1 MATKKKSIPLTDSGI
16 DWNSPVGDFTP
27 IGRDSTAEQVAEE
40 PAPRG
45 TMRALA
51 DTGLSFG
58 RGAVQG
64 VRMLTDVAGADN
76 AVSGGLRGVEDFLGG
91 LQSAQAKGDQAEI
104 ARILKDAEGQGVLDQ
119 VKAGLQAIAVAP
131 GQVLAQAAGTS
142 VPTMLGAAIPG
153 VGPAAVAAR
162 FAAPVVAGAA
172 QGVGTIKGSVYD
184 EVKRS
189 AIEAGA
195 TPEEAEARAVQAQS
209 YDGPNA
215 GQIALGGG
223 LGAVAGKFGIEGTMS
238 RLVGGAKGA
247 VPGIA
252 GRVAMGAVSEAA
264 PEFAQGA
271 QEKFATN
278 TALTN
283 DGTPTDPWSGVV
295 AGGTMEAAAGGLLGG
310 ALGIPKPSAA
320 AEIRAKMVPE
330 IGPMTRGL
338 NAAMET
344 QAQAAE
350 ASGIPATGEQVL
362 RGAGIGEGAQ
372 EENEAARTAAENP
385 EPAPDPLESRR
396 EALTGFLKDKD
407 VREQIR
413 TQLGS
418 QALTEALYYLNASGD
433 QSLPPGTAERM
444 FNMADSIA
452 QSVAKATIQAESTV
466 KTDETAKTDEILSAP
481 SDGAM
486 APVDEPAAVAQRKAD
501 RPAAPAVSPIQPDDI
516 LTKSGGPFRNM
527 PSAMRALSQ
536 AGDGFELARVAGGL
550 VVRKSAQ
557 GSTNA
562 GAAIDQRSEPIGQ
575 GSPGVDQPI
584 GQGSG
589 NPVTK
594 IDQGS
599 SPAAQ
604 AKTRPQPTTT
614 GPAAI
619 EARPAGTRGTTAAD
633 LLPKT
638 GPVAKMAGKAI
649 DPEWSAFTAESGT
662 KGIPRAD
669 MPQIKAEH
677 RGAMVQFLKGR
688 GITHEQE
695 SEVDAATLKPTQ
707 AEFSPG
713 KVAKARGF
721 EGGDRAILVSSDNHV
736 LDGHHQWVAALADK
750 KPVRV
755 IRLDAP
761 IDALL
766 ADVKE
771 FPSATTAVG
780 ATAPTAAP
788 AAPLSTMSDASMH
801 KQWQDAIARGDRD
814 GALVIAN
821 RISAEKKARK
831 AAEAQP
837 TNDTNPASGAR
848 AEAQTEAAADQA
860 PAPARS
866 DAAAPASVPAAG
878 PAAVEA
884 VGVAPSPKKRTPAA
898 AKAAA
903 NRAAKLA
910 DYFTPGNV
918 VGSYSGHDRVISFLP
933 PDEDGRWSVKVRS
946 VIPKA
951 GKWVDNPNDSR
962 ERQHATEPG
971 EKELK
976 AGPTVRA
983 TPKPSEP
990 EAKKTFAELAKESLD
1005 SVPGYLGRNTDGEVV
1020 YEDKRG
1026 VRSILR
1032 DGVRITES
1040 VAMRPTR
1047 DGVKLAVEHKGEY
1060 LTVEEAAPAPAA
1072 TSTRPVFNGDRQAYF
1087 RERIVSFLQPGQYG
1101 GRLTADRL
1109 AEIGGD
1115 PEKAALPPR
1124 EEIDTAIASL
1134 VKAGTI
1140 KKVGRSYIL
1149 ANKDEPAAAP
1159 KVSANTVF
1167 TEDAAAAARA
1177 RLKAKLGRVQSGL
1190 DPETMM
1196 DGITLAGYHI
1206 EKGARTFAA
1215 YARAMVDDLGD
1226 GVKPYLQSWYMATR
1240 ADPRA
1245 AAFKSDMDKA
1255 SAVEDLDIDEVLAA
1269 PSEDTEAGPVVIPAS
1284 EEAFAEALGQVEPAD
1299 GAEAGDVGDLSDAIN
1314 QANGEADRYNATFK
1328 PAIKPVSL
1336 PRTTSANP
1344 KPEGVEFLS
1353 PEQAAEKVAE
1363 WKAEA
1368 ARQGKTF
1375 AGKNGMRTVIS
1386 LFDASGVLAQPWHEA
1401 GYNVVAYDLQTG
1413 ADISEFNAENL
1424 LEQHGNDEVWAI
1436 LAQPPCTDFASSG
1449 AQWWKDKDADGR
1461 TEASNELV
1469 RQVLRTVELFRP
1481 PVWVMENPVGRIAK
1495 LNKLPEPTL
1504 SFDPWNFGD
1513 PYTKRTL
1520 LWGKFQNNLPTAP
1533 VEPVDGS
1540 KMHRMSSSAKYERS
1554 LTSEPFAY
1562 ALFMANNAEAMPL
1575 GSRLAAEFAGVDAA
1589 LFDAAVQAGKS
1600 EQDIRTAIEDSYY
1613 ENDLDYVREQ
1623 LADMAPKP
1631 TDSGPD
1637 AAVDPKNAATDTPAE
1652 DAPNDS
1658 TPSTPAFALDQQVAG
1673 RPETEPV
1680 TRGAASP
1687 RKRAGRSDAASVRGP
1702 RGRNQAATDGQ
1713 RELGDGGEPDGVPAG
1728 TDGAVA
1734 GGVRRVPAA
1743 PDFRPEPGGL
1753 TREGSW
1759 FATAA
1764 RNIDLIELAIRI
1776 EGDKRPATPEE
1787 QAQLSKYVGFGASEI
1802 RNALFPV
1809 PSSYAKQQD
1818 PDRLIWPNLVR
1829 EARWKPLAERME
1841 ALPIEWQRSVLQSSQ
1856 YAHYTSEGIIRSVW
1870 SGMQRLG
1877 FTGGKVLEPG
1887 MGIGSFAML
1896 MPENVRATS
1905 KYTGVEFDGPTALIA
1920 QLLSPEQN
1928 MLHDDFIKRKFP
1940 RDYFDVA
1947 VGNPPFSQTKILGD
1961 PDYEKFGFML
1971 HDFFFAKSLDRVR
1984 PGGLL
1989 VFVTSKGTMDKQTD
2003 KARKYMAD
2011 RADLLGAIRLPSTA
2025 FEANA
2030 GTSVVTDVIFLRKRA
2045 PGEAPGG
2052 QPWQGLK
2059 TVETKDGPTPINE
2072 YFADH
2077 PDMVLGQNRISG
2089 NQDDEGRRI
2098 NSNGMGG
2105 EKYTVVSYDKT
2116 PAELDAKF
2124 AKAIERLPA
2133 NAYSPLTQTADQL
2146 RKETAKVDFDP
2157 LVKREGVIYTSKS
2170 GVLMRV
2176 ENGVGRPLDA
2186 LMKMQGKDEAWFKGY
2201 VGIRDMVQ
2209 LARAAQAND
2218 GDWEAAL
2225 KALNKAYDAFRK
2237 THGPVNDFRTQVRKS
2252 TDEEGNPVETEIR
2265 IFKNRRLFRE
2275 DYDAAIVTQL
2285 ETINEAGEIVKAPFL
2300 KGRTIGKP
2308 VTREVKTIGD
2318 ALAVSLDENGSL
2330 NLDDVAR
2337 RMSVSRDEAIDAL
2350 GSQVYQTPAGQ
2361 WQLSDEYLS
2370 GDVVAKLE
2378 EAEIA
2383 ARLDPK
2389 LERNIEALKA
2399 VQPEKLGPS
2408 QISVKAGA
2416 SWVPAEH
2423 VNAFA
2428 REIGA
2433 GAVTFD
2439 PKTES
2444 WQVEGGNMR
2453 SERKAGAEYGTADR
2467 SPSELLESVLNS
2479 QSITIK
2485 RTVDKKTE
2493 TDANATTAANEAAR
2507 KIKDK
2512 FKSWIWTDSDRA
2524 SELVESY
2531 NKRFNNIAPRR
2542 FDGSHMTL
2550 PGVSLRFKLHP
2561 HQKRAIWRQVQTGNT
2576 YLAHAVG
2583 AGKTIEMIAGGMEQ
2597 KRLGLIK
2604 KPVYVVPNHMLEQ
2617 FSNEFMELYPL
2628 ANVMVADD
2636 ENFSAERRKAFVAA
2650 ATLNAPD
2657 AIVITHSAFERIGVK
2672 EETIAPI
2679 RDDLL
2684 LDLQME
2690 LDDAKGDRVRRSQLE
2705 QQIEAVTQRFDSIA
2719 GVGKKDSTIKFEDI
2733 GADFVYVDE
2742 AHAYRKLDFTTN
2754 QKIKGIDPNG
2764 SRRAL
2769 DMYVKTRHLE
2779 KMRPGRA
2786 MAFASGT
2793 PVTNTMGE
2801 LYTIMRFFSPDE
2813 LAGGGISTFDAWSR
2827 QFGEAVPALE
2837 ANAAGRYEVVERFAK
2852 FDNVPELMSRVRQFM
2867 DVLTSEHLGSLVKRP
2882 DIEGGKPDLITVE
2895 PTEAL
2900 KRYMKTVL
2908 LPRLERSRKWK
2919 PSKDEPFNPDPVIAI
2934 TSDGRFAAL
2943 DPRFF
2948 GEKIDED
2955 KTPTKLVRMADE
2967 VARVYAESKDN
2978 TYTDK
2983 DDKTEAIKGSTQ
2995 IVFYNLGFGKQ
3006 SAANRGFDARAALTR
3021 RMVSKGVKRD
3031 HILWFDDADTDAKK
3045 EAMFKAMR
3053 SGEARVL
3060 IGSAKKMGTG
3070 VNVQKRLLALHYFDP
3085 PWYPSDV
3092 EQPHGRII
3100 RQGNQNA
3107 MATIKWYATK
3117 GTYDATMWQMV
3128 GRKQRFIDQ
3137 AFSGDKSLRSM
3148 EDMSE
3153 ASMFEQAAAVASGDP
3168 RALQLA
3174 GLRQDVERFERLQAA
3189 HASEQINVRGA
3200 LRSAMWG
3207 IETYSARVK
3216 QYEAAFKAIGGAYYS
3231 FRTGTVG
3238 SRSYEK
3244 PGEFG
3249 QALKDAFNKGA
3260 ADAVLDAS
3268 PQMRELGNL
3277 PNGVTLRMEADAD
3290 KEGVPNGNHEL
3301 VLRAGKLDIQ
3311 IAHGPGMDE
3320 QVDAVGLYRR
3330 VVNAVNGIEGDLTR
3344 ARDSL
3349 LSNQNDERRLRKKLG
3364 APFEYQQE
3372 LAEKYGELKRLET
3385 ELREEGEA
3393 EARAAAAAPPPI
3405 AIDAEGNTPPA
3416 AFSRTDG
3423 DRRASMRSAEIT
3435 KLVAQITS
3443 RWANAPEVLVADS
3456 MQDPLIPA
3464 EVRTEN
3470 SNQQSQGATGNPEG
3484 FFHAGKV
3491 YLLADQLA
3499 GDADV
3504 VRVLFH
3510 EALGHYG
3517 LRGTFGKELGTILDR
3532 LAVLNQ
3538 PKVRSKA
3545 KQYGLD
3551 YERQGDRRT
3560 AAEEVLAEMAQNR
3573 PELGW
3578 VKRAI
3583 AAIRSF
3589 LRAHVPGFARMKMT
3603 DDEIVRGFI
3612 MPARHF
3618 VEQGAATPA
3627 DGDVAFSRS
3636 AMKDIDANVRR
3647 GEAAMNR
3654 AIVEK
3659 ADQARAMFRS
3669 GLGWVDFVWG
3679 DTKRGIAHIID
3690 QRMAVDG
3697 LSQDDAV
3704 RLLTEDIVRT
3714 IAEGS
3719 EIRRNKFGPSLRVV
3733 LEFGGSEAV
3742 LVRRNG
3748 GNGWLLTGFKVP
3760 PGGRVRSATQSQ
3772 PTQPSPIRSRQE
3784 PVAGS
3789 DGSVSF
3795 SRSPAE
3801 VLQGINQES
3810 IRNAFLDA
3818 TTSHG
3823 SVNAWAKT
3831 VGTQY
3836 DKAQR
3841 HPKTFGR
3848 VFNEVQD
3855 YIKDISVFANA
3866 AADLAPSILP
3876 KLDSWRD
3883 VVKRDTSKADLDAV
3897 GAVIFQG
3904 TLDKE
3909 LLDRPALLA
3918 KGLTEKQADLYDEF
3932 RAAVNQSLDD
3942 TAKTEIVRLAG
3953 ADGDMVRSR
3962 VLGARTASRA
3972 AEIMSGHLRE
3982 MGQDDAADMV
3992 EAKAEAVDRLKS
4004 EGYAPLMRFGQ
4015 HTVHVHGPL
4024 GTEFFGMYES
4034 RIEANTMA
4042 RKLRGDPEFDGMQL
4056 EQGVMS
4062 QESYKL
4068 FAGLS
4073 VDSLELFASVAG
4085 DTTNP
4090 VYQDFLR
4097 LTKNNRSALKRLI
4110 QRNGTAGFSTDTG
4123 RVLAS
4128 FVTSNSRLA
4137 SGNLHLGQAKAAAND
4152 IPREQ
4157 GDLKDEAVRLVDY
4170 VQNPQEEAQAVRG
4183 LLFTTF
4189 IGGSVASAMVNMT
4202 QPFTMTLPYLSQFG
4216 GLAKAG
4222 AQLLAA
4228 AKIVASGKPTGALA
4242 RALKRAESDGIVSPQ
4257 EIHHLQAATTAS
4269 LGNHPMLKKA
4279 AFVWGSMFS
4288 LAEQFNR
4295 RLSFIAAYQMAT
4307 DAGMADPFG
4316 FAEKAVI
4323 ETQGLYNKGNKA
4335 NWARGAIGATAMTFK
4350 QFSTHYIEWLTR
4362 MYQSGPEGKRAA
4374 ITALAIL
4381 MLMGGAGGLP
4391 FADDLDDIIDT
4402 LAQAMGYDFNSKT
4415 AKRKFIAE
4423 TLGLGDD
4430 VAEVATRGIT
4440 ALPGFPMDLSLRMG
4454 MGNLLPATGI
4464 LLRSNTDRSRD
4475 LLEVAGAA
4483 GGLAKMALD
4492 GGQKLLQGDPLGA
4505 GKAVVPLAIQNIIKS
4520 VEMWDTGE
4528 YRNQKGAK
4536 VTDVDGIDAGMK
4548 SLGFQPAEV
4557 ARESA
4562 KVNAIQRTIQ
4572 LAKNVETEIAGAM
4585 AQARLDGDI
4594 EAEQAARQS
4603 LADWNRKNPE
4613 TPIRIRP
4620 ADIVRRVR
4628 EMRSSRSDRLVKSAP
4643 KELRATV
4650 REGIN

>member
-452 QSVAKATIQAESTV
+452 QSVAKAPIQAESTV
-466 KTDETAKTDEILSAP
+466 KTDETAKTDEIPSAP

-516 LTKSGGPFRNM
+516 LTKSGIPFRNM
-527 PSAMRALSQ
+527 PSAMRALGQ
-536 AGDGFELARVAGGL
+536 AGDGFELARVQGGL
-550 VVRKSAQ
+550 VVRKGSSATPSAEQ
-557 GSTNA
+557 AAAVPDASPTGTDVAQESRASIESAPSGSV
-562 GAAIDQRSEPIGQ
+562 RES
-575 GSPGVDQPI
+575 
-584 GQGSG
+584 SG
-589 NPVTK
+589 NRP
-594 IDQGS
+594 
-599 SPAAQ
+599 SPSL
-604 AKTRPQPTTT
+604 TNRPQPTTT

-831 AAEAQP
+831 AADAAP
-837 TNDTNPASGAR
+837 ANDANPAVPTR
-848 AEAQTEAAADQA
+848 TEARTEAEPAASQA
-860 PAPARS
+860 PAPARR
-866 DAAAPASVPAAG
+866 DAAAPARVPAAR

-884 VGVAPSPKKRTPAA
+884 AGVEP
-898 AKAAA
+898 
-903 NRAAKLA
+903 
-910 DYFTPGNV
+910 
-918 VGSYSGHDRVISFLP
+918 
-933 PDEDGRWSVKVRS
+933 
-946 VIPKA
+946 PKA
-951 GKWVDNPNDSR
+951 SP
-962 ERQHATEPG
+962 
-971 EKELK
+971 
-976 AGPTVRA
+976 RA
-983 TPKPSEP
+983 TPKQTLADRRAAAKDEQPAPAPKSDKAEIRPYRRADGSIGYEAVPIVPAPAAETTAAPTWRNNSATKVYALMRGDELLVQIRHAGHPTALRPYYFTGGSLIDRVHP
-990 EAKKTFAELAKESLD
+990 EIATRKYARLD
-1005 SVPGYLGRNTDGEVV
+1005 DIKAAALDIDAGRNPKNTENLTLFPTIEQLRADLTKIDAEILAESPKKFREGAGDIDGALAHPNVPKGAKVV
-1020 YEDKRG
+1020 RTALAE
-1026 VRSILR
+1026 
-1032 DGVRITES
+1032 RIR
-1040 VAMRPTR
+1040 AMSGDEKKP
-1047 DGVKLAVEHKGEY
+1047 A
-1060 LTVEEAAPAPAA
+1060 AAPAPAA

-1134 VKAGTI
+1134 VRAGTI

-1149 ANKDEPAAAP
+1149 AKKDEPAAAAPAPGDEAQQWYEKGLTPVGRTRALEAVGSTMKEAMRWHYLKPDLMQKLDALRLSGWNPDAAQAPKVGDVVKVVGGPLNGTVRTLEGGNDVDGWLVSDTTSGTIRVNKVELQRKAGEKPAAAP

-1215 YARAMVDDLGD
+1215 YARAMADDLGD

-1255 SAVEDLDIDEVLAA
+1255 SAVEDLDIDAVLAA
-1269 PSEDTEAGPVVIPAS
+1269 PAEDTEAGPVVIPAS
-1284 EEAFAEALGQVEPAD
+1284 EEAFAEAL
-1299 GAEAGDVGDLSDAIN
+1299 VG
-1314 QANGEADRYNATFK
+1314 
-1328 PAIKPVSL
+1328 
-1336 PRTTSANP
+1336 
-1344 KPEGVEFLS
+1344 
-1353 PEQAAEKVAE
+1353 
-1363 WKAEA
+1363 
-1368 ARQGKTF
+1368 
-1375 AGKNGMRTVIS
+1375 
-1386 LFDASGVLAQPWHEA
+1386 
-1401 GYNVVAYDLQTG
+1401 
-1413 ADISEFNAENL
+1413 
-1424 LEQHGNDEVWAI
+1424 
-1436 LAQPPCTDFASSG
+1436 
-1449 AQWWKDKDADGR
+1449 
-1461 TEASNELV
+1461 
-1469 RQVLRTVELFRP
+1469 
-1481 PVWVMENPVGRIAK
+1481 
-1495 LNKLPEPTL
+1495 
-1504 SFDPWNFGD
+1504 
-1513 PYTKRTL
+1513 
-1520 LWGKFQNNLPTAP
+1520 
-1533 VEPVDGS
+1533 
-1540 KMHRMSSSAKYERS
+1540 
-1554 LTSEPFAY
+1554 
-1562 ALFMANNAEAMPL
+1562 
-1575 GSRLAAEFAGVDAA
+1575 
-1589 LFDAAVQAGKS
+1589 
-1600 EQDIRTAIEDSYY
+1600 
-1613 ENDLDYVREQ
+1613 
-1623 LADMAPKP
+1623 MAP
-1631 TDSGPD
+1631 DSGPD
-1637 AAVDPKNAATDTPAE
+1637 ATATSAQNDAKENPDVPDANTNLERDRADAGTGDTPVR
-1652 DAPNDS
+1652 
-1658 TPSTPAFALDQQVAG
+1658 TPVQGEGPSDGAGTARNSAGSARRG
-1673 RPETEPV
+1673 RP
-1680 TRGAASP
+1680 
-1687 RKRAGRSDAASVRGP
+1687 SD
-1702 RGRNQAATDGQ
+1702 Q
-1713 RELGDGGEPDGVPAG
+1713 GVPAG
-1728 TDGAVA
+1728 GAAAVRELGNQPVRGGNRADRPAEFDAGTADGERSDDPGFPGVQPELIPAAEVA
-1734 GGVRRVPAA
+1734 GAAVKRTLDLERRHQQRVADRVAYKAGDLANIRETLPYLLSAQQEDVHKAEQRFAKADGYGILFTNGTGTGKTFTGLGIVKRFERQGKTNTLIVVPDAKIMSDWVDSGKA
-1743 PDFRPEPGGL
+1743 LGL
-1753 TREGSW
+1753 TITPLADTRDAGRGITITTYANLGDNDALANRDWDLVVPDEAHSLKQSSDGKDTLALNKMRAITLHPRGTLERYSMLNRDDIAERT
-1759 FATAA
+1759 ATGEQITANNKQISAADTTEMRRTALQAKNKRLQARHDTLNAKLEAERKRITADVAA
-1764 RNIDLIELAIRI
+1764 RQ
-1776 EGDKRPATPEE
+1776 GDKRTRMAALSATPFAYETTVDWAEGYLFDYPDTPPSSAYNAPTAE
-1787 QAQLSKYVGFGASEI
+1787 QAFMIQNFGWSMRTGKLNQPDAKVDRGLMQRQFNTMLKKAGVLSGRMLDVDADYDRKFVLVDSAVGNQIDRAMEFINDQRKAASENDKEAPNGWDMLQGVLNEALYGKLGHLTRRYLLEAIKAKEVVPLI
-1802 RNALFPV
+1802 RQHMKLGRKVVVFHDFKKGGAINPFDFQTRTV
-1809 PSSYAKQQD
+1809 PSRDASDVLRAMTDEEYAALGLKIDAYNAAAEQF
-1818 PDRLIWPNLVR
+1818 RR
-1829 EARWKPLAERME
+1829 EFP
-1841 ALPIEWQRSVLQSSQ
+1841 AL
-1856 YAHYTSEGIIRSVW
+1856 
-1870 SGMQRLG
+1870 SGDKL
-1877 FTGGKVLEPG
+1877 L
-1887 MGIGSFAML
+1887 S
-1896 MPENVRATS
+1896 
-1905 KYTGVEFDGPTALIA
+1905 D
-1920 QLLSPEQN
+1920 LLSPVDRFVLEFPGVLLINGDEKPADLLARYKRFNDDSEGPSVALVQSAKN
-1928 MLHDDFIKRKFP
+1928 KGWSGHDTTGKHP
-1940 RDYFDVA
+1940 RVLFNLGLPTQPTMTIQQEGRIYRTGQVSNAMFRYLNTGTNWERWA
-1947 VGNPPFSQTKILGD
+1947 FAQTI
-1961 PDYEKFGFML
+1961 
-1971 HDFFFAKSLDRVR
+1971 
-1984 PGGLL
+1984 
-1989 VFVTSKGTMDKQTD
+1989 
-2003 KARKYMAD
+2003 AD
-2011 RADLLGAIRLPSTA
+2011 RASAAENLGS
-2025 FEANA
+2025 
-2030 GTSVVTDVIFLRKRA
+2030 
-2045 PGEAPGG
+2045 GE
-2052 QPWQGLK
+2052 
-2059 TVETKDGPTPINE
+2059 
-2072 YFADH
+2072 
-2077 PDMVLGQNRISG
+2077 
-2089 NQDDEGRRI
+2089 
-2098 NSNGMGG
+2098 
-2105 EKYTVVSYDKT
+2105 
-2116 PAELDAKF
+2116 
-2124 AKAIERLPA
+2124 
-2133 NAYSPLTQTADQL
+2133 
-2146 RKETAKVDFDP
+2146 
-2157 LVKREGVIYTSKS
+2157 
-2170 GVLMRV
+2170 
-2176 ENGVGRPLDA
+2176 
-2186 LMKMQGKDEAWFKGY
+2186 
-2201 VGIRDMVQ
+2201 
-2209 LARAAQAND
+2209 LAR
-2218 GDWEAAL
+2218 
-2225 KALNKAYDAFRK
+2225 
-2237 THGPVNDFRTQVRKS
+2237 
-2252 TDEEGNPVETEIR
+2252 
-2265 IFKNRRLFRE
+2265 
-2275 DYDAAIVTQL
+2275 
-2285 ETINEAGEIVKAPFL
+2285 
-2300 KGRTIGKP
+2300 
-2308 VTREVKTIGD
+2308 
-2318 ALAVSLDENGSL
+2318 
-2330 NLDDVAR
+2330 
-2337 RMSVSRDEAIDAL
+2337 
-2350 GSQVYQTPAGQ
+2350 
-2361 WQLSDEYLS
+2361 
-2370 GDVVAKLE
+2370 
-2378 EAEIA
+2378 
-2383 ARLDPK
+2383 
-2389 LERNIEALKA
+2389 
-2399 VQPEKLGPS
+2399 
-2408 QISVKAGA
+2408 
-2416 SWVPAEH
+2416 
-2423 VNAFA
+2423 
-2428 REIGA
+2428 
-2433 GAVTFD
+2433 
-2439 PKTES
+2439 
-2444 WQVEGGNMR
+2444 
-2453 SERKAGAEYGTADR
+2453 
-2467 SPSELLESVLNS
+2467 
-2479 QSITIK
+2479 
-2485 RTVDKKTE
+2485 
-2493 TDANATTAANEAAR
+2493 
-2507 KIKDK
+2507 
-2512 FKSWIWTDSDRA
+2512 
-2524 SELVESY
+2524 
-2531 NKRFNNIAPRR
+2531 
-2542 FDGSHMTL
+2542 
-2550 PGVSLRFKLHP
+2550 
-2561 HQKRAIWRQVQTGNT
+2561 
-2576 YLAHAVG
+2576 
-2583 AGKTIEMIAGGMEQ
+2583 
-2597 KRLGLIK
+2597 
-2604 KPVYVVPNHMLEQ
+2604 
-2617 FSNEFMELYPL
+2617 
-2628 ANVMVADD
+2628 
-2636 ENFSAERRKAFVAA
+2636 
-2650 ATLNAPD
+2650 
-2657 AIVITHSAFERIGVK
+2657 
-2672 EETIAPI
+2672 
-2679 RDDLL
+2679 
-2684 LDLQME
+2684 
-2690 LDDAKGDRVRRSQLE
+2690 
-2705 QQIEAVTQRFDSIA
+2705 
-2719 GVGKKDSTIKFEDI
+2719 
-2733 GADFVYVDE
+2733 
-2742 AHAYRKLDFTTN
+2742 
-2754 QKIKGIDPNG
+2754 
-2764 SRRAL
+2764 
-2769 DMYVKTRHLE
+2769 
-2779 KMRPGRA
+2779 
-2786 MAFASGT
+2786 
-2793 PVTNTMGE
+2793 
-2801 LYTIMRFFSPDE
+2801 
-2813 LAGGGISTFDAWSR
+2813 
-2827 QFGEAVPALE
+2827 
-2837 ANAAGRYEVVERFAK
+2837 
-2852 FDNVPELMSRVRQFM
+2852 
-2867 DVLTSEHLGSLVKRP
+2867 
-2882 DIEGGKPDLITVE
+2882 
-2895 PTEAL
+2895 
-2900 KRYMKTVL
+2900 
-2908 LPRLERSRKWK
+2908 
-2919 PSKDEPFNPDPVIAI
+2919 
-2934 TSDGRFAAL
+2934 
-2943 DPRFF
+2943 
-2948 GEKIDED
+2948 
-2955 KTPTKLVRMADE
+2955 
-2967 VARVYAESKDN
+2967 
-2978 TYTDK
+2978 
-2983 DDKTEAIKGSTQ
+2983 
-2995 IVFYNLGFGKQ
+2995 
-3006 SAANRGFDARAALTR
+3006 
-3021 RMVSKGVKRD
+3021 
-3031 HILWFDDADTDAKK
+3031 
-3045 EAMFKAMR
+3045 
-3053 SGEARVL
+3053 
-3060 IGSAKKMGTG
+3060 
-3070 VNVQKRLLALHYFDP
+3070 
-3085 PWYPSDV
+3085 
-3092 EQPHGRII
+3092 
-3100 RQGNQNA
+3100 
-3107 MATIKWYATK
+3107 
-3117 GTYDATMWQMV
+3117 
-3128 GRKQRFIDQ
+3128 
-3137 AFSGDKSLRSM
+3137 
-3148 EDMSE
+3148 
-3153 ASMFEQAAAVASGDP
+3153 
-3168 RALQLA
+3168 
-3174 GLRQDVERFERLQAA
+3174 
-3189 HASEQINVRGA
+3189 
-3200 LRSAMWG
+3200 
-3207 IETYSARVK
+3207 
-3216 QYEAAFKAIGGAYYS
+3216 
-3231 FRTGTVG
+3231 
-3238 SRSYEK
+3238 
-3244 PGEFG
+3244 
-3249 QALKDAFNKGA
+3249 ALKDAFISGFEESDTYAPGHDGEGTGGKARDRLANESITEYDRAKTFYFGTQKKNSRTKAQEGADYFATPEPVGLKMVEWLNLRSGEDALEPSGGHGAIARWFGEKTNRTAIEPSDALGSRMAMVFDGKIIRGDFESHNVINKYDGIAMNPPFGTAGRTAIDHLAKAATHLRDGGRIVALIPTGSA
-3260 ADAVLDAS
+3260 ADKKFEKWFYEKSQRAVKPLGTIVLDGTSTPIYKGDTVESRAS
-3268 PQMRELGNL
+3268 WAPAGIVVGWRDGN
-3277 PNGVTLRMEADAD
+3277 PMVKATAPEFRGAGASMVTAQSIKSVQATGSRSEEYSAAEGLHMVADIKMPAVTF
-3290 KEGVPNGNHEL
+3290 E
-3301 VLRAGKLDIQ
+3301 RAGTGVMTRIVVLEKSDQAPQEVTRDYTDIDS
-3311 IAHGPGMDE
+3311 I
-3320 QVDAVGLYRR
+3320 
-3330 VVNAVNGIEGDLTR
+3330 GDLF
-3344 ARDSL
+3344 D
-3349 LSNQNDERRLRKKLG
+3349 RLEGL
-3364 APFEYQQE
+3364 
-3372 LAEKYGELKRLET
+3372 ELKPRAKPV
-3385 ELREEGEA
+3385 EA
-3393 EARAAAAAPPPI
+3393 EAPAAAAPTPPAKAEKAQAQAAGAAQAAETGATVVEHTTAKGKVIKGVIRTDLTKEQAQQVDPYTWKKDGGFFIRLEHLDKLSEKFPPPPI

-3416 AFSRTDG
+3416 AFSRSQPSEEQNALRALSENDDLFALPKSDATTVELIAADIDPEIKVIKRNIPGETRYDLTMPDGNNVRLMVRRPNPYGATLYGYNQVDGQLTDQIDERPGDNPEVVDPETEDVFIDASLLKAGTFGSAAYQIAATLAHNTGRIFIGDPAGLSDEAMVRRPEQMLSSALKFGTTRHLAPHPRQLQGDAKLGIPALKWVYGDDLGNIRRLIDLNVKALENAGYDDDGISFNLETGSFLDSAGQLIDREGVAQYAGLVQQGDDARRRDESRFRAKAGDTAVRPGGRALAGGRTLARGAVLRALLREESREGATGGRRDGLLARLAEFAGNAGPAAESLFYSRNVG
-3423 DRRASMRSAEIT
+3423 DRRASMRVSEIT
-3435 KLVAQITS
+3435 RLVGQITA
-3443 RWANAPEVLVADS
+3443 RWANAPEVLIAAS
-3456 MQDPLIPA
+3456 MQDPLIP
-3464 EVRTEN
+3464 ESVRIDA
-3470 SNQQSQGATGNPEG
+3470 SNQQSQGASGNPEG
-3484 FFHAGKV
+3484 FFHESKV

-3499 GDADV
+3499 GDSDV

-3538 PKVRSKA
+3538 PKVRAKA

-3789 DGSVSF
+3789 DGSVAF

-3801 VLQGINQES
+3801 VLQGINHES

-3953 ADGDMVRSR
+3953 SDGDMVRSR

-3972 AEIMSGHLRE
+3972 AEIMSDHLRE

-3992 EAKAEAVDRLKS
+3992 DAKAEAVDRLKS

-4295 RLSFIAAYQMAT
+4295 RLSFIAAYQTAA

-4323 ETQGLYNKGNKA
+4323 ETQGLYCVDEETECLTAAGWKRHADLAPGESAFAIDEATGALVESRLLDVHRFKGNLKA
-4335 NWARGAIGATAMTFK
+4335 TEFRNSNGFSMVVTDKHDMLIRSHDSRTNTFGKIRRVNPGDVKAGHHFLRVPLGDATGRTAVYSDDEVCLFAWVAAEGSMYDHRNCTGMRGIQIVQSSSHNPEYVAEIDALLDRLGGHYSRMERAAEGGPKKMVRWKLRKELATKVKKALPDKLVGFDLIADLTVPQMALFLNTFTKGDGHFPEEGGSTVTQKIVGNLDALQAMAVLSGQTSTKYDRMGRHDFGVLYVAKNSKHAHARPMRRTEVSVPLVWCPETEHGTWIARRNGRTFVTGNSKANKPNWARGPIGATAMTFK

-4520 VEMWDTGE
+4520 VGMWDTGE